1 MTLTKISLFSLLL
14 NQYITEDFLMSW
26 KEILVLITSVILV
39 LYGVVTTIVGLIKN
53 KNTTT
58 EYSNLS
64 NKEKV
69 YYKMLELIVASEK
82 NYDIITST
90 IKSLPGTDT
99 TIDCGDLKLNYV
111 LTNLQ
116 TYALTIKYD
125 FDIEYWTEQ
134 INSIIKLT
142 KEVN

>member
-90 IKSLPGTDT
+90 IKSLPGTST